1 MVSMPRQKTLR
12 LILGDQL
19 NENHDWFQ
27 RPDKMVTY
35 VLMEIRQETDYV
47 AHHIQKVA
55 AFFAAMRAFA
65 ERLRELG
72 HRVVYLKLDDSKN
85 RQTIGRNI
93 EFLLRQKKI
102 TRFEYLLPDE
112 HRLDLE
118 LRELVDNLTVTWQ
131 VEDTRHFLTERQ
143 TLADFFAGKKRYLM
157 ESFYRWMRKRHD
169 VLMDKGKPTGGQWNY
184 DQKNRATYDNRVP
197 IPEPLFFDNNVS
209 DIVKIIRQQKVP
221 TIGEIQADS
230 LIWPTSRTQSLDLLK
245 RFIDEFLPAFGTY
258 QDAMVE
264 ANWYLF
270 HSRLSFALNSKMLHP
285 LEVIDAAVTSWE
297 KNAAQIDIQQIE
309 GFVRQVL
316 GWREYMR
323 GIYWALMPELAEM
336 NYFDHQTALPD
347 FYWTGDTR
355 MNCLRSA
362 IGQSLKHAYAH
373 HIQRLMVTG
382 NFALLAG
389 VDPAAVDEWYL
400 GIYIDAIQWVEL
412 PNTRAMSQFAD
423 GGQVAT
429 KPYISSAKYIH
440 SMSDYCDSCEYQWKQ
455 RHGDMACPFNSLYWN
470 FFERH
475 RPLLQK
481 NPRVGMMYRV
491 WDRMK
496 GLEKKQVLK
505 QAADYLKNI
514 NRL

>member
-1 MVSMPRQKTLR
+1 MPRQNTLR

-19 NENHDWFQ
+19 NENHDWFKQ
-27 RPDKMVTY
+27 PDTKVTY

-47 AHHIQKVA
+47 THHIQKVA

-72 HRVVYLKLDDSKN
+72 HRVVYLKLNDSKN
-85 RQTIGRNI
+85 HQTIAGNI
-93 EFLLRQKKI
+93 EYLLRQKKI

-118 LRELVDNLTVTWQ
+118 LREFVENLTVTWQ
-131 VEDTRHFLTERQ
+131 AEDTQHFLTGRQ

-169 VLMDKGKPTGGQWNY
+169 VLMDKGKPYGGQWNY
-184 DQKNRATYDNRVP
+184 DQKNRQAYDHKAP
-197 IPEPLFFDNNVS
+197 IPEPLFFDNDVS
-209 DIVKIIRQQKVP
+209 DIVRIIRQKKVS
-221 TIGEIQADS
+221 TIGEIQADQ
-230 LIWPTSRTQSLDLLK
+230 LLWPTSRAQSLVLLK
-245 RFIDEFLPAFGTY
+245 SFVDDFLPAFGTY
-258 QDAMVE
+258 QDAMTV

-270 HSRLSFALNSKMLHP
+270 HSRLSFSMNTKMLHP
-285 LEVIDAAVTSWE
+285 LEVIEAAVKAWE
-297 KNAAQIDIQQIE
+297 KKASRIKIQQIE

-323 GIYWALMPELAEM
+323 GIYWALMPDLAAM
-336 NYFDHQTALPD
+336 NYFDHQAALPE
-347 FYWTGDTR
+347 FYWTGETR
-355 MNCLRSA
+355 MNCLRCA

-429 KPYISSAKYIH
+429 KPYVSSAKYIH
-440 SMSDYCDSCEYQWKQ
+440 SMSDYCDSCHYNWKR

-475 RPLLQK
+475 RLRLQK

-491 WDRMK
+491 WDRMDSR
-496 GLEKKQVLK
+496 EKKQVLK
-505 QAADYLKNI
+505 QADACLKNL

>member
-1 MVSMPRQKTLR
+1 MPRQNTLR

-19 NENHDWFQ
+19 NEHHDWFKQ
-27 RPDKMVTY
+27 PDKHVTY

-47 AHHIQKVA
+47 THHAQKVA

-65 ERLRELG
+65 GRLRELG

-85 RQTIGRNI
+85 RQTIAGNLAY
-93 EFLLRQKKI
+93 LLGQKKI
-102 TRFEYLLPDE
+102 ARFEYLLPDE
-112 HRLDLE
+112 QRLDHE
-118 LRELVDNLTVTWQ
+118 LREFVANLDMAWQ
-131 VEDTRHFLTERQ
+131 AEDTGHFLTGRQ

-157 ESFYRWMRKRHD
+157 ESFYRWMRQRHD
-169 VLMDKGKPTGGQWNY
+169 VLMDNGKPYGGQWNY
-184 DQKNRATYDNRVP
+184 DQKNRQAYDNRLA
-197 IPEPLFFDNNVS
+197 IPEPRFFDNDVS
-209 DIVKIIRQQKVP
+209 DIVRVIRQKKVS
-221 TIGEIQADS
+221 TIGEIQADQ
-230 LIWPTSRTQSLDLLK
+230 LPWPISRAQSLALLK
-245 RFIDEFLPAFGTY
+245 SFVDDFLPAFGTY
-258 QDAMVE
+258 QDAMTVG
-264 ANWYLF
+264 NWYLF
-270 HSRLSFALNSKMLHP
+270 HSRLSFSLNTKMLHP
-285 LEVIDAAVTSWE
+285 LEVIEAAVEAWQ
-297 KNAAQIDIQQIE
+297 KNASGIKIQQIE

-323 GIYWALMPELAEM
+323 GIYWALMPGLAEM
-336 NYFDHQTALPD
+336 NYFDHRAALPE

-355 MNCLRSA
+355 MNCLRCA

-440 SMSDYCDSCEYQWKQ
+440 SMSDYCDACDYHWKR
-455 RHGDMACPFNSLYWN
+455 RHGDMACPFNSLYWD

-491 WDRMK
+491 WDRMERGEK
-496 GLEKKQVLK
+496 GRVLK
-505 QAADYLKNI
+505 QAAAYLKNI
-514 NRL
+514 DRL

>member
-1 MVSMPRQKTLR
+1 MSRHKTLR

-19 NENHDWFQ
+19 NESHFWFKT
-27 RPDKMVTY
+27 PDKQVTY

-65 ERLRELG
+65 DRLHEQG
-72 HRVVYLKLDDSKN
+72 HQVIYLKLDDPKN
-85 RQTIGRNI
+85 RQTIDENI
-93 EFLLRQKKI
+93 DNLLRQKKF
-102 TRFEYLLPDE
+102 TQFEYLLPDE
-112 HRLDLE
+112 YRLDLQ
-118 LRELVDNLTVTWQ
+118 LRKLAETLPVQ
-131 VEDTRHFLTERQ
+131 VQFEDTQHFLTERRE
-143 TLADFFAGKKRYLM
+143 LRNFFAGKKRYLM
-157 ESFYRWMRKRHD
+157 ESFYRWMRTRYN
-169 VLMDKGKPTGGQWNY
+169 VLMLKDRPIGDKWNF
-184 DQKNRATYDNRVP
+184 DQKNRQAYDDKVP
-197 IPEPLFFDNNVS
+197 IPKPLFFDNDVS
-209 DIVKIIRQQKVP
+209 DIVKIIRKKKIA
-221 TIGEIQADS
+221 TIGEIQPNN
-230 LIWPTSRTQSLDLLK
+230 LIWPITRDQSLDLVK
-245 RFIDEFLPAFGTY
+245 RFVKDCLPAFGTY

-285 LEVIDAAVTSWE
+285 LDVVEPAIKAWQNKKSKIE
-297 KNAAQIDIQQIE
+297 IQQIE
-309 GFVRQVL
+309 GFVRQIL

-323 GIYWALMPELAEM
+323 GIYWTLMPGLSEM
-336 NYFDHQTALPD
+336 NYFDQKAALPD

-355 MNCLRSA
+355 MSCLRSA
-362 IGQSLKHAYAH
+362 IGQSLKYAYAH

-389 VDPAAVDEWYL
+389 VQPAAVDEWYL

-440 SMSDYCDSCEYQWKQ
+440 SMSDYCNTCEYKWKQ
-455 RHGDMACPFNSLYWN
+455 RHGDMSCPFNSLYWN
-470 FFERH
+470 FLERH

-481 NPRVGMMYRV
+481 NPRMSMMYRV
-491 WDRMK
+491 WDRMENR
-496 GLEKKQVLK
+496 EKKQVLK
-505 QAADYLKNI
+505 QAAGYLKNI

>member
-1 MVSMPRQKTLR
+1 MPRQNTLR

-19 NENHDWFQ
+19 NENHDWFKQ
-27 RPDKMVTY
+27 PDKNVTY
-35 VLMEIRQETDYV
+35 VLMEMRQETDYV
-47 AHHIQKVA
+47 THHIQKLA

-72 HRVVYLKLDDSKN
+72 HRVVYLTLDDSKN
-85 RQTIGRNI
+85 RQTIAGNI
-93 EFLLRQKKI
+93 EYLLRQKKI

-118 LRELVDNLTVTWQ
+118 LRETVENLAVTWRA
-131 VEDTRHFLTERQ
+131 EDTQHFLTGRQ

-169 VLMDKGKPTGGQWNY
+169 VLMDKGKPYGGQWNY
-184 DQKNRATYDNRVP
+184 DQKNRRAYDHKAP
-197 IPEPLFFDNNVS
+197 IPEPLFFDNDVS
-209 DIVKIIRQQKVP
+209 DIVKIIRQKKVS
-221 TIGEIQADS
+221 TIGEIQADQ
-230 LIWPTSRTQSLDLLK
+230 LLWPTTRAQSLVLLK
-245 RFIDEFLPAFGTY
+245 RFVDDFLPAFGTY
-258 QDAMVE
+258 QDAMTVG
-264 ANWYLF
+264 NWYLF
-270 HSRLSFALNSKMLHP
+270 HSRLSFSINTKMLHP
-285 LEVIDAAVTSWE
+285 LEVIEAAVKAWE
-297 KNAAQIDIQQIE
+297 KKASRIKIQQIE

-323 GIYWALMPELAEM
+323 GIYWALMPDLAAM
-336 NYFDHQTALPD
+336 NYFDHQAALPE
-347 FYWTGDTR
+347 FYWTGETR
-355 MNCLRSA
+355 MNCLRCA

-440 SMSDYCDSCEYQWKQ
+440 SMSDYCDSCHYNWKQ

-470 FFERH
+470 FFEAH

-491 WDRMK
+491 WDRMDSR
-496 GLEKKQVLK
+496 EKKQVLK
-505 QAADYLKNI
+505 QADACLKNL